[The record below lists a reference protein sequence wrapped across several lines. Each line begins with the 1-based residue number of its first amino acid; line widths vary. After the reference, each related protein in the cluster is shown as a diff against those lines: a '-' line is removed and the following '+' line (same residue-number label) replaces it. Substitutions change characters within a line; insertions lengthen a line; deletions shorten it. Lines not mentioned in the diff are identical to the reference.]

1 MVKSE
6 TRRDGEIHVCESE
19 TETKTFKTSHGN
31 KCNINKTSR
40 LFAKDVEIS
49 R

>member
-19 TETKTFKTSHGN
+19 TETKTFIHM
-31 KCNINKTSR
+31 
-40 LFAKDVEIS
+40 EIK
-49 R
+49 